1 MFSKSSM
8 FTLDLLVLL
17 MVLPI
22 VMCEFLFCDMARMLS
37 ECIISNVIQCITN
50 QQ

>member
-1 MFSKSSM
+1 
-8 FTLDLLVLL
+8 

-37 ECIISNVIQCITN
+37 ECIISM
-50 QQ
+50 